1 MNTYSQLTSSINEL
15 QALGKSVKVTQ
26 LKSQAKTTRKSM
38 WGVSSKSKGS
48 TKVS

>member
-1 MNTYSQLTSSINEL
+1 MNTYSQLNDSINEL

-26 LKSQAKTTRKSM
+26 LKSQAKYTRKSV
-38 WGVSSKSKGS
+38 WGVSSKAKGS